1 MRKPRKKQQGLGD
14 TIEAITEATGI
25 KAIVKFI
32 AGDDCGCNERKE
44 TLNKLFHYKKAN
56 CLTEGNYSYLDAF
69 FKANKTKPNPIE
81 QIELLAIYNET
92 FNTKVGQTNCDSCW
106 IDMINELKQVYE
118 TYIISE

>member
-14 TIEAITEATGI
+14 TIEAITEVTGI
-25 KAIVKFI
+25 KALVKFI
-32 AGDDCGCNERKE
+32 AGDDCGCEERK
-44 TLNKLFHYKKAN
+44 TKLNELFPYKVTN
-56 CLTEGNYSYLDAF
+56 CLKEESYNYLDTYL
-69 FKANKTKPNPIE
+69 KANKTKPNPIE
-81 QIELLAIYNET
+81 QIELLAIYNKT

>member
-1 MRKPRKKQQGLGD
+1 MPRRKKGLGD
-14 TIEAITEATGI
+14 TIEAITEVTGI
-25 KAIVKFI
+25 KAIVKFV
-32 AGDDCGCNERKE
+32 AGSDCGCEERKE
-44 TLNKLFHYKKAN
+44 TLNKVFPYKVAN
-56 CLTEGNYSYLDAF
+56 CLTEESYNYLDTYL
-69 FKANKTKPNPIE
+69 KSNKTKPNPIE

>member
-1 MRKPRKKQQGLGD
+1 MARRKQGLGD

-32 AGDDCGCNERKE
+32 AGEDCGCNERKAK
-44 TLNKLFHYKKAN
+44 LNKAFPYKKAN

-69 FKANKTKPNPIE
+69 FKANKKQLNPIE
-81 QIELLAIYNET
+81 QVELLAIYNTT
-92 FNTKVGQTNCDSCW
+92 FNTNVGQTSCDSCW
-106 IDMINELKQVYE
+106 IDMVNELKQVYE